1 MTRQEKG
8 GIPSSPEACC
18 SQIHNFWNLLS
29 FLFSTNAALLN
40 HTWNKQTSRKDS
52 SIEHRVR
59 GYCMHKC
66 FQAAPHTV
74 IRKQRA
80 HTERCILTK
89 SQSRAVSEGERD
101 QRWAGAETGGPVWA
115 DEELEGFS
123 WCFCLRALF
132 VILVSPRSFSQQTPF
147 CSETTPTSGYCPV
160 SEEIQNMA
168 SGLKCNCWCRSERVR
183 AAQNPLEDRQ

>member
-1 MTRQEKG
+1 MPRQEKG
-8 GIPSSPEACC
+8 GMQSSPEACC
-18 SQIHNFWNLLS
+18 SQIHKFWNLLS
-29 FLFSTNAALLN
+29 FLCSANASLLS
-40 HTWNKQTSRKDS
+40 HTLNKQSSRTDS

-74 IRKQRA
+74 IRKQRT

-123 WCFCLRALF
+123 WCFLF
-132 VILVSPRSFSQQTPF
+132 EGAFRDLGASKEFLTTNPF
-147 CSETTPTSGYCPV
+147 F
-160 SEEIQNMA
+160 
-168 SGLKCNCWCRSERVR
+168 L
-183 AAQNPLEDRQ
+183 